1 MTGTFVPFVD
11 PLAIMLIGLAMGT
24 GIGAFYFYYAAR
36 GQKDQIESLV
46 YPAVGIGLFDFMSGF
61 YMSFAWPMKTFG
73 TPYNMLF
80 GDPLLMF
87 GLLLI
92 IGAVMVHKNVKLGI
106 MPLLSVLLGI
116 YVLDGAY
123 SISALKLETG
133 QDYITSMGLYIFDA
147 IGAILVPIAYF
158 KPEEGKSG
166 AVKYMYYV
174 EWIILGIGTIFAL
187 IIGYLALYGHLH
199 SPP

>member
-1 MTGTFVPFVD
+1 MTTAFVD

-24 GIGAFYFYYAAR
+24 GIGAFYFFFAAR
-36 GQKDQIESLV
+36 GSKEQLMSLV
-46 YPAVGIGLFDFMSGF
+46 YPAIGIGVFDFMSGF
-61 YMSFAWPMKTFG
+61 YMSLAWPMTSFG
-73 TPYNMLF
+73 TRYNMLF

-92 IGAVMVHKNVKLGI
+92 IGAIMIQKNVKLGI
-106 MPLLSVLLGI
+106 MPLLSVILGI

-123 SISALKLETG
+123 SINALKLESG
-133 QDYITSMGLYIFDA
+133 QNYITAMGLFIFDA

-158 KPEEGKSG
+158 KPEEGKRG
-166 AVKYMYYV
+166 IVKYMYYI

-187 IIGYLALYGHLH
+187 VIGYLALYGHLQ